1 MADLYTRQDDERI
14 LEIIDAVLDPTAGYK
29 GAMAKFGA
37 TKGAVAGIMN
47 RYRASALP
55 CKCRRKANKNGG
67 QPARWWAA

>member
-1 MADLYTRQDDERI
+1 MADLYTRQDDERM
-14 LEIIDAVLDPTAGYK
+14 LEIIDAVLDPTAGY
-29 GAMAKFGA
+29 
-37 TKGAVAGIMN
+37 KGAVAGIMN